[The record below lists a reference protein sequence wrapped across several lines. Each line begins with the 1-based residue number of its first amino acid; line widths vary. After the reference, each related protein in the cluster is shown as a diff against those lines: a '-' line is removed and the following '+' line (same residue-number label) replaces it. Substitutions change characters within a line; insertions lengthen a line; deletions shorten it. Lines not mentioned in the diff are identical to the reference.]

1 MKLFTIGF
9 TQCSAED
16 FFTRLKTAGVKRVI
30 DVRLNNN
37 SQLAG
42 FTKKPDLEY
51 FLKHLCRLE
60 YAHHTELAP
69 TQEMLDSYKSG
80 KGKWPA
86 YEKKM
91 RELLVT
97 RKIEK
102 TLTRAA
108 VDGACLLCGE
118 AKPHECHRRV
128 VAEYLQAKWKGLEIV
143 HL

>member
-16 FFTRLKTAGVKRVI
+16 FFARLKKAGVKQVL
-30 DVRLNNN
+30 DVRLKND

-42 FTKKPDLEY
+42 FTKKADLEY
-51 FLKHLCRLE
+51 FLKALGGIGYEHR
-60 YAHHTELAP
+60 TELAP
-69 TQEMLDSYKSG
+69 TEAMLDSMKAG

-91 RELLVT
+91 RELLVS

-102 TLTRAA
+102 TLTRAG

-118 AKPHECHRRV
+118 AKPDACHRRV
-128 VAEYLQAKWKGLEIV
+128 VAEYLQSKWKGLEIV

>member
-9 TQCSAED
+9 TKSSAEN
-16 FFTRLKTAGVKRVI
+16 FFTRLKKAGVKRVI
-30 DVRLNNN
+30 DVRLQNN

-60 YAHHTELAP
+60 YEHRTELAP
-69 TQEMLDSYKSG
+69 TQEMLDSYQSG

-86 YEKKM
+86 YEKKL
-91 RELLVT
+91 RELMAS

-102 TLTRAA
+102 TLPRASA
-108 VDGACLLCGE
+108 DGACLLSGE
-118 AKPHECHRRV
+118 AKPDASHRRV
-128 VAEYLQAKWKGLEIV
+128 VAEYLKAKWSGVEIV

>member
-9 TQCSAED
+9 TKSSAEN
-16 FFTRLKTAGVKRVI
+16 FFTRLKQVGVKRVI
-30 DVRLNNN
+30 DVRLQNN

-51 FLKHLCRLE
+51 FLKSLCRLE
-60 YAHHTELAP
+60 YEHRTDLAP
-69 TQEMLDSYKSG
+69 TQEMLDSHRSG

-86 YEKKM
+86 YEKKL
-91 RELLVT
+91 RALLAS

-118 AKPHECHRRV
+118 AKPDECHRRV
-128 VAEYLQAKWKGLEIV
+128 VAEYLKSKWSGVEIV

>member
-16 FFTRLKTAGVKRVI
+16 FFTRLKKSGVKRVI
-30 DVRLNNN
+30 DVRLKND

-42 FTKKPDLEY
+42 FTKKGDLEY
-51 FLKHLCRLE
+51 FLKALCRIE

-86 YEKKM
+86 YEKKLRDLM
-91 RELLVT
+91 AS
-97 RKIEK
+97 RKIDK

-108 VDGACLLCGE
+108 LDGACLLCGE
-118 AKPHECHRRV
+118 AKPDECHRRL
-128 VAEYLQAKWKGLEIV
+128 VAEYLQSKWKGLEIV